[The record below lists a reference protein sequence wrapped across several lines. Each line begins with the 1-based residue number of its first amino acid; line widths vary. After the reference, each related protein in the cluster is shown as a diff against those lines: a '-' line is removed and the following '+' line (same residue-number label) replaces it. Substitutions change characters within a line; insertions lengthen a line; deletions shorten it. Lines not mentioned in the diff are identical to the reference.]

1 MPIRSFYRSFICSMR
16 LMLIFGFVFC
26 QVGTVR
32 AQSKIIG
39 LRFNNQNVNTTKCTI
54 IPPGKVVNLSEARVG
69 DLIASGSKLIIPA
82 NTIILLQSPGGKQR
96 LGSTTGKPM
105 EYTLETSGSGEN
117 HAVKGIGAQ
126 IQNTV
131 TKTAGYNYR
140 VNNGKGT
147 TAASKGTEFTFT
159 DLSDGKVE
167 KASISTKEGTINIID
182 QVPCTINGEPVKNN
196 RKGGV
201 TTKSVLSTQ
210 TAGDNTYT
218 SSDEPLDYATLDAAI
233 RYIRNE
239 IERGAT
245 DPEDLA
251 DDLMCLG
258 TLYMD
263 MENPGEA
270 IKAYGQAAEIYDDLY
285 GPEDIVTIEAKLN
298 LADALVTTE
307 NPGNQS
313 LGVKMA
319 NKQIS
324 LLLEILSFDLEDLEF
339 LKDENDAESL
349 ELICED
355 ILDTYELL
363 GWAYDITGNTEKS
376 DEYYELMENGCEY

>member
-1 MPIRSFYRSFICSMR
+1 MPLRSIYRSFISSMR
-16 LMLIFGFVFC
+16 LMVVSGFVFC
-26 QVGTVR
+26 LAGTLR

-39 LRFNNQNVNTTKCTI
+39 LRFNNQNVNIARCTI
-54 IPPGKVVNLSEARVG
+54 IPPGKVSNLSEARVG
-69 DLIASGSKLIIPA
+69 DLIASGCKLIIPA

-96 LGSTTGKPM
+96 LGSTSGKPM

-117 HAVKGIGAQ
+117 HAVKGVGAQ

-159 DLSDGKVE
+159 DLSDGNVE
-167 KASISTKEGTINIID
+167 RASITTKQGTINIID

-196 RKGGV
+196 RKGSV

-210 TAGDNTYT
+210 TAGDETYT
-218 SSDEPLDYATLDAAI
+218 SSDEPLDYASLDAAV
-233 RYIRNE
+233 RNVSNE

-285 GPEDIVTIEAKLN
+285 GPEDIITIEAKLN
-298 LADALVTTE
+298 LTDALVSTG
-307 NPGNQS
+307 NPGNKS
-313 LGVKMA
+313 LAGNMTKDL
-319 NKQIS
+319 IS
-324 LLLEILSFDLEDLEF
+324 LLIEKLSYDLEDFEF
-339 LKDENDAESL
+339 LKEENDGEML
-349 ELICED
+349 ELVCED

-363 GWAYDITGNTEKS
+363 GWAYDIAGNTKKS
-376 DEYYELMENGCEY
+376 DEYYQLLENGCE

>member
-1 MPIRSFYRSFICSMR
+1 MSIYTLTSPITSR
-16 LMLIFGFVFC
+16 LRFMVIIVFALS
-26 QVGTVR
+26 QFSTLHG
-32 AQSKIIG
+32 QSKIIG
-39 LRFNNQNVNTTKCTI
+39 LRFNNQNVSNAKFTI
-54 IPPGKVVNLSEARVG
+54 IPPGKGANISEAKVG
-69 DLIASGSKLIIPA
+69 DQIASGSKLIIPA
-82 NTIILLQSPGGKQR
+82 STIVLLQSPGGKQK
-96 LGSTTGKPM
+96 LSSTTGKPM
-105 EYTLETSGSGEN
+105 EYTLETTGSGEN

-131 TKTAGYNYR
+131 TKTVGYNYR

-147 TAASKGTEFTFT
+147 TAAAKGTDFTFT
-159 DLSDGKVE
+159 DLSDGKDE
-167 KASISTKEGTINIID
+167 KASITTKEGTISIID

-201 TTKSVLSTQ
+201 TTKSVSSTQ
-210 TAGDNTYT
+210 TAGDNAYI

-233 RYIRNE
+233 RYISSE
-239 IERGAT
+239 IKRGAT

-270 IKAYGQAAEIYDDLY
+270 IKAYGEAAEIYDELY

-298 LADALVTTE
+298 LTDALESTG
-307 NPGNQS
+307 NPGNKS
-313 LGVKMA
+313 LAGNMTKDL
-319 NKQIS
+319 IR
-324 LLLEILSFDLEDLEF
+324 LLLEKLSFDLEDFEF
-339 LKDENDAESL
+339 LKDENDGEML

-363 GWAYDITGNTEKS
+363 GWAYDIAGDTRKS
-376 DEYYELMENGCEY
+376 DQYYDLMEKGCE

>member
-1 MPIRSFYRSFICSMR
+1 MVVS
-16 LMLIFGFVFC
+16 GFVFC
-26 QVGTVR
+26 LAGTLR

-39 LRFNNQNVNTTKCTI
+39 LRFNNQNVNIARCTI
-54 IPPGKVVNLSEARVG
+54 IPPGKVSNLSEARVG
-69 DLIASGSKLIIPA
+69 DLIASGCKLIIPA

-96 LGSTTGKPM
+96 LGSTSGKPM

-117 HAVKGIGAQ
+117 HAVKGVGAQ

-159 DLSDGKVE
+159 DLSDGNVE
-167 KASISTKEGTINIID
+167 RASITTKQGTINIID

-196 RKGGV
+196 RKGSV

-210 TAGDNTYT
+210 TAGDETYT
-218 SSDEPLDYATLDAAI
+218 SSDEPLDYASLDAAV
-233 RYIRNE
+233 RNVSNE

-285 GPEDIVTIEAKLN
+285 GPEDIITIEAKLN
-298 LADALVTTE
+298 LTDALVSTG
-307 NPGNQS
+307 NPGNKS
-313 LGVKMA
+313 LAGNMTKDL
-319 NKQIS
+319 IS
-324 LLLEILSFDLEDLEF
+324 LLIEKLSYDLEDFEF
-339 LKDENDAESL
+339 LKEENDGEML
-349 ELICED
+349 ELVCED

-363 GWAYDITGNTEKS
+363 GWAYDIAGNTKKS
-376 DEYYELMENGCEY
+376 DEYYQLLENGCE